1 MKKNILWLWSNI
13 CSSFAMV
20 SLLSFLTAPMILPKI
35 IPFFK
40 GTGVSFAGNVF
51 MIIGFVIVFL
61 GVAAC
66 WVAYCLGN
74 EKLFFISN
82 IVCDVGALLSLGF
95 VLMFVPGIVLGWLG
109 YVKIKKESKKTA
121 SL

>member
-1 MKKNILWLWSNI
+1 MKRNILWLWSNI

-40 GTGVSFAGNVF
+40 GTGVSFAGNIF
-51 MIIGFVIVFL
+51 MIIGLVIVIL
-61 GVAAC
+61 GVAAS

-74 EKLFFISN
+74 EKLFLVSN
-82 IVCDVGALLSLGF
+82 IVCNVGELLSLGF
-95 VLMFVPGIVLGWLG
+95 FLMFLPAVVLGWLG
-109 YVKIKKESKKTA
+109 YIKIKKETKRTA
-121 SL
+121 S